1 MGKLGGSGE
10 INVEMGGEIGK
21 KWEIQGENRKRVEK
35 MEKMGLGEGKCG
47 EGRGKFGGKWSKS
60 AK

>member
-21 KWEIQGENRKRVEK
+21 KWEIQGEKQK
-35 MEKMGLGEGKCG
+35 K
-47 EGRGKFGGKWSKS
+47 GGKNGENGFG
-60 AK
+60 